1 MAQVRRSVIV
11 PYTAEQMY
19 RLVDDVERYA
29 EFLPWCG
36 GTRVHERS
44 ENATVASLD
53 IDYMRI
59 RQSFS
64 TANRNQPP
72 HLIEMTLREGPFKSL
87 SGAWR
92 FTPLGAHGCKVDF
105 SLDYEFSSKLLEKTV
120 GPVFGRIAESF
131 VEAFVKRAEVLF
143 D

>member
-19 RLVDDVERYA
+19 RLVDGVERYA

-36 GTRVHERS
+36 GTRVHERT
-44 ENATVASLD
+44 ETATVASLD

-92 FTPLGAHGCKVDF
+92 FTPLGVHGCKVDF